1 MKLAYTSVFSY
12 LRVAFAGTLLSAALA
27 MAFVAV
33 NNPGVS
39 SASRPH
45 RLLKKQAEYGL
56 ASRSERSDKT
66 GTAED
71 PTKAAAEDYANR
83 AYPAD
88 DIPFSATLNAIAGF
102 KQLKGNAIGKNPL
115 GVWQLIGPS
124 TANFPDILTFSGAS
138 YTTSG
143 RITALAMDPNCTIG
157 SCRLWVGAAGGGVW
171 RTTNALAGAGPSWTF
186 LSGSFGTNAIGSL
199 LLDPND
205 PTHNTIYAGTGEPNA
220 SGDSEAGVGVY
231 KSTDG
236 GNTWALVPDSGKF
249 FQRSIGQ
256 MAIDNGGNL
265 LVPIAS
271 GVRGVS
277 PGTSGASS
285 S

>member
-56 ASRSERSDKT
+56 ASRSEMSDKT

-88 DIPFSATLNAIAGF
+88 DIPFSATL
-102 KQLKGNAIGKNPL
+102 
-115 GVWQLIGPS
+115 
-124 TANFPDILTFSGAS
+124 
-138 YTTSG
+138 
-143 RITALAMDPNCTIG
+143 
-157 SCRLWVGAAGGGVW
+157 
-171 RTTNALAGAGPSWTF
+171 
-186 LSGSFGTNAIGSL
+186 NAIGSL

-256 MAIDNGGNL
+256 MAIDNAGNL

-271 GVRGVS
+271 GIRGVS
-277 PGTSGASS
+277 SVTGGASS
-285 S
+285 SGATGHPLIRRGLYRCNGTTCTQTLIATSSGCGTRGSTMVRVDPTHTG